1 MSRFMWGRAN
11 AAGLLALGLALSV
24 SACGAGDG
32 ATSGASGSGGA
43 AAGTAGIVEFDTT
56 SAIDAQFVVG
66 ARSALEKAGWE
77 VLSQDPK
84 GDPGQA
90 NTICT
95 QYVTR
100 QVKAIVVT
108 TFALDQMSQC
118 MSQAK
123 AANIPVFYIGSPL
136 LDGMAGAVD
145 VTSPKPINDL
155 FVTYVK
161 DQQVTDVLTLDYT
174 PGTPCR
180 IRKEYRDE
188 QLKGTSV
195 KVSKHEFPIPGQVV
209 DAQNATAAW
218 LAAHP
223 AGSGKLAIWSCFTDP
238 SAGAVAAI
246 KQAGRSD
253 IPIYTWDFNKTIL
266 EPLKSGEIAAT
277 LSLDGT
283 KVGAQVA
290 GLVKDYLSTKQAKGV
305 PAENTI
311 LTKDNIDQF
320 LKDHPNFLN

>member
-1 MSRFMWGRAN
+1 MTLLKYSRVAT
-11 AAGLLALGLALSV
+11 AGMVAVGMILSTT
-24 SACGAGDG
+24 ACSTD
-32 ATSGASGSGGA
+32 SSSGGGSSSDGP
-43 AAGTAGIVEFDTT
+43 GTAGIVEFDTT
-56 SAIDAQFVVG
+56 SAIDALFVKG
-66 ARSALEKAGWE
+66 AKDALTAKGWE

-100 QVKAIVVT
+100 QVKALIVT
-108 TFALDQMSQC
+108 TFALDQMAQC
-118 MSQAK
+118 MSQA
-123 AANIPVFYIGSPL
+123 AAAKIPVFYIGSPL
-136 LDGMAGAVD
+136 LDTMAGAVD

-155 FVTYVK
+155 FIKYVK
-161 DQQVTDVLTLDYT
+161 DNKVTNILTLDYS

-180 IRKEYRDE
+180 VRKEYRDKE
-188 QLKGTSV
+188 LAGLDV
-195 KVSKHEFPIPGQVV
+195 NVSKHEFPIPGQVV

-223 AGSGKLAIWSCFTDP
+223 EGSGKLAIWACFTDP
-238 SAGAVAAI
+238 TAGAVAAM
-246 KQAGRSD
+246 KQAGRTG

-266 EPLKSGEIAAT
+266 DPIKTGQVAAT

-290 GLVKDYLSTKQAKGV
+290 TLVGDYLKDGKPKGV
-305 PAENTI
+305 AAENTI
-311 LTKDNIDQF
+311 LTKDSIDQF
-320 LKDHPNFLN
+320 LKDNPNALN